1 MQRNDRVRTLTYMA
15 LFAAISTLLMYI
27 EMPLPF
33 LPPFLKLDISGAP
46 ILLAAFLFGPWQAVG
61 ITLVKDLV
69 HLLSTQTGGVG
80 ELADFLMLASFALL
94 CGYLYR
100 YVHNRKGAL
109 ISLSVGTVILVA
121 VGALSN
127 WFLLIPFYSKIMPIE
142 AIVGAC
148 QAINKNINSIAA
160 YIWVGVVPFNLIKGV
175 VISLLTFLLY
185 KRLSGL
191 VHRQPKAAPTRID
204 KSRQV

>member
-100 YVHNRKGAL
+100 
-109 ISLSVGTVILVA
+109 
-121 VGALSN
+121 
-127 WFLLIPFYSKIMPIE
+127 
-142 AIVGAC
+142 
-148 QAINKNINSIAA
+148 
-160 YIWVGVVPFNLIKGV
+160 
-175 VISLLTFLLY
+175 
-185 KRLSGL
+185 
-191 VHRQPKAAPTRID
+191 
-204 KSRQV
+204 